1 MKYLRKMLTVAL
13 CGILLSATSARAN
26 DGPGCTQKK
35 PATFEVGMYRV
46 KDSLKMRLLLEK
58 KLGEK
63 VHLRL
68 LNKKGQVLH
77 EEVLGKRMRKYGRN
91 FDFSQIKDG
100 SYTIEAVN
108 GDEVV
113 RRSIRLTTTDL
124 VETPAR
130 TLVAL
135 N

>member
-1 MKYLRKMLTVAL
+1 MKNVKKMLAVAL
-13 CGILLSATSARAN
+13 CSLMMFPTLASTG
-26 DGPGCTQKK
+26 GPDCQQRK
-35 PATFEVGMYRV
+35 PHTFEVGMYRV

-58 KLGEK
+58 KAGQR
-63 VHLRL
+63 VTVRL
-68 LNKKGQVLH
+68 INQRGQVLH
-77 EEVLGKRMRKYGRN
+77 EETLGKRQRKYGRS

-100 SYTIEAVN
+100 RYTLEITN
-108 GDEVV
+108 RDEVV
-113 RRSIRLTTTDL
+113 KRSINLTTTDL

>member
-1 MKYLRKMLTVAL
+1 MKNVKKMLAVAL
-13 CGILLSATSARAN
+13 CSLMMFPALASTN
-26 DGPGCTQKK
+26 DADCQQKK
-35 PATFEVGMYRV
+35 PETFLVGMYRV

-58 KLGEK
+58 KAGEK
-63 VHLRL
+63 VLVRL
-68 LNKKGQVLH
+68 INQQGQVLH
-77 EEVLGKRMRKYGRN
+77 EEVVGKRQQKYGRN

-100 SYTIEAVN
+100 RYTLEITN
-108 GDEVV
+108 RDEVIK
-113 RRSIRLTTTDL
+113 RSVNLTTSGL

>member
-1 MKYLRKMLTVAL
+1 MKNVKKMLAVAL
-13 CGILLSATSARAN
+13 CSLMMFPAVASDN
-26 DGPGCTQKK
+26 DVDNQQRK
-35 PATFEVGMYRV
+35 PHTFEVGMYRV

-58 KLGEK
+58 KAGEK
-63 VHLRL
+63 VMVRL
-68 LNKKGQVLH
+68 LNPQGQVLH
-77 EEVLGKRMRKYGRN
+77 EEVVGKRQEKYGRN

-100 SYTIEAVN
+100 RYTIEITN
-108 GDEVV
+108 RDEVV
-113 RRSIRLTTTDL
+113 KRSVNLTTTDL